1 MWLITY
7 RQVEGKYL
15 EGLGRLGLGRNRR
28 CRADNQRGESK
39 IARQKPDWSLRDA
52 PWLAQCD
59 EALQMVACVLDW
71 YRFGLVC
78 VSRTLCI

>member
-1 MWLITY
+1 MWLITC

-15 EGLGRLGLGRNRR
+15 EGLGRLGLGRNLR

-52 PWLAQCD
+52 SWLAECD
-59 EALQMVACVLDW
+59 EALQIAECVLDRR
-71 YRFGLVC
+71 RFD
-78 VSRTLCI
+78 SI